1 VKFKQTVKLEEML
14 MLLVVFPSSV
24 PADPSRQ
31 VLLCHPS
38 SGLAN
43 AWKLGLYTVYNLCE
57 FQGIAQPFKTLS

>member
-1 VKFKQTVKLEEML
+1 ML
-14 MLLVVFPSSV
+14 FPSSV

-38 SGLAN
+38 SDQVS

-57 FQGIAQPFKTLS
+57 FQGMVQPFKTLS